1 MWCFEK
7 CMKFVSKNA
16 IIVCGIYGSNFC
28 ASACTAARLCGIN
41 PFGTTE
47 VITNLLL
54 NFGVISVALA
64 NTLLAFA
71 MYAPPK
77 EPTPDQVT

>member
-1 MWCFEK
+1 
-7 CMKFVSKNA
+7 MKFVSKNA

-47 VITNLLL
+47 MITNLLL